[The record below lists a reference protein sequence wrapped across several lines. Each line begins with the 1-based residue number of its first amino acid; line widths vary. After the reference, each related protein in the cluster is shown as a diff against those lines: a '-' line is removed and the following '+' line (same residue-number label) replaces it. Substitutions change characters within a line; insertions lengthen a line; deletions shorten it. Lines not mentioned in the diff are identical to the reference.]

1 MNEIFRTTNEIIL
14 DENYSLKPDQFK
26 GMILVFK
33 EIRDKQKK
41 DNTIESYQ
49 FEDRWYYPKLSMVL
63 NKYLTLKQCE
73 SKTLEDLKEI
83 TLRVEQT
90 IQQFNK

>member
-1 MNEIFRTTNEIIL
+1 
-14 DENYSLKPDQFK
+14 
-26 GMILVFK
+26 
-33 EIRDKQKK
+33 
-41 DNTIESYQ
+41 
-49 FEDRWYYPKLSMVL
+49 MVL